1 MILSRAAAV
10 KKQEYV
16 NCAFSA
22 ALLCGRGA
30 ISGEHIRPGESRVG
44 CFGVRVSS
52 TLPPRES
59 RVPRLNA
66 VTRQR
71 GSLCSSNMVFRGAPR
86 TFRQKTQHDVYTT
99 R

>member
-30 ISGEHIRPGESRVG
+30 ISGKHIRPGESRVG

-52 TLPPRES
+52 TLPH
-59 RVPRLNA
+59 A
-66 VTRQR
+66 TTR
-71 GSLCSSNMVFRGAPR
+71 SLCSSNMVFRGAPPQI
-86 TFRQKTQHDVYTT
+86 FRQTTQHDVYAI